1 MDSIHKS
8 TTQTKMTKNREAS
21 SAKIKKGAIKTVKIL
36 GMNDLKDVGF
46 VYKIEND
53 NNVEWVKREF
63 FFPDHM
69 VELIEYYESCLLFKK
84 S

>member
-8 TTQTKMTKNREAS
+8 TTQAKNIKNKEAS
-21 SAKIKKGAIKTVKIL
+21 SSNTKKGAIKTVKIL

-46 VYKIEND
+46 VYKIEKD
-53 NNVEWVKREF
+53 NGTEWVRRGF